1 MKSSSILL
9 CPSWEWIISL
19 SRYLSSQSLN
29 SHLGY
34 QLSEYGSVYVQE
46 APEYKS
52 SNAGN
57 LNILLLFLIYK
68 MNFVIG
74 TAY

>member
-1 MKSSSILL
+1 MAIKWLAGKIPGQRDDLF
-9 CPSWEWIISL
+9 P
-19 SRYLSSQSLN
+19 
-29 SHLGY
+29 G
-34 QLSEYGSVYVQE
+34 GT
-46 APEYKS
+46 EYKS